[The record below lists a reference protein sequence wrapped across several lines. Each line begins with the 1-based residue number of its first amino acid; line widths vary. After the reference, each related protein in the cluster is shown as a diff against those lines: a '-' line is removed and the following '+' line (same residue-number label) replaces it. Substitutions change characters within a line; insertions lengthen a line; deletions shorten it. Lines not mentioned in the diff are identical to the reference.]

1 MTPRYRSR
9 RARGFTLIELLV
21 ALTGGLFVSI
31 AVFALARD
39 ASRFYQR
46 EGRLANATLAAVSG
60 FERLRADIAR
70 AGFLASPNVQ
80 ADPFVCTR
88 PGPTAPALLRNLSS
102 VQIVKDGSP
111 SSDAISANAAQGFV
125 NDALWLAGS
134 YSSPDEFPVRTVDT
148 LGGGAGY
155 QVTLQIDSG
164 AMARL
169 GWNTA
174 DATKRSTLLTSLFAA
189 GRALRIRDKQGDQ
202 HYGIIQSSLVDPDGL
217 PLINLGPLP
226 ALVFRQGQTRLCGF
240 QGNETGAQAAVIN
253 FIRYDVRSLNDPTAY
268 PAYASL
274 FAAST
279 NSAIS
284 QYEKNRTELVRT
296 ELDASVNDNA
306 TALQINGVDQT
317 ELATEYAVGFEL
329 GITAI
334 SANPDFANPSVAYV
348 ARTDGTFE
356 SFAGPPSAP
365 ANPQRIRAV
374 RVRLAVRS
382 REPDREN
389 TIAGGRYR
397 IGLNVGGG
405 SSNGPFAR
413 VRTLQADVMLNNNSN
428 AKW

>member
-1 MTPRYRSR
+1 MMSPPRTG

-46 EGRLANATLAAVSG
+46 EGRLANATMAAVAG
-60 FERLRADIAR
+60 FERLRADLAR

-80 ADPFVCTR
+80 TDPFVCTR
-88 PGPTAPALLRNLSS
+88 PDLTTTPLLRNLSS

-111 SSDAISANAAQGFV
+111 TSDAINSYIGQNFGA
-125 NDALWLAGS
+125 DALWLAGS
-134 YSSPDEFPVRTVDT
+134 YSSPDEFPVRTVQD
-148 LGGGAGY
+148 LGGGTGY
-155 QVTLQIDSG
+155 QVTLQVDSG

-169 GWNTA
+169 GWASADTA
-174 DATKRSTLLTSLFAA
+174 KRSTLLTSLFAP
-189 GRALRIRDKQGDQ
+189 GRGLRIRDKQGDQ
-202 HYGIIQSSLVDPDGL
+202 HFGVIRASLVDPDGL
-217 PLINLGPLP
+217 PLITLGPTP
-226 ALVFRQGQTRLCGF
+226 ALVFRRSQTQLCGF

-253 FIRYDVRSLNDPTAY
+253 FIRYDVRSLSDATAY

-274 FAAST
+274 FAASK
-279 NSAIS
+279 NSAID

-306 TALQINGVDQT
+306 TALTVGGVEQT
-317 ELATEYAVGFEL
+317 ELAAEYTVGFEL

-334 SANPDFANPSVAYV
+334 TPNPDGSNPSIAYV
-348 ARTDGTFE
+348 ARTDSAFNTFASPAGTPE
-356 SFAGPPSAP
+356 
-365 ANPQRIRAV
+365 RIRAL
-374 RVRLAVRS
+374 RVRLSVRS
-382 REPDREN
+382 REPDREAG
-389 TIAGGRYR
+389 IAGGRYR

-405 SSNGPFAR
+405 SSGPYAR

-428 AKW
+428 AQW